1 MRCVCWLTARPSCA
15 GSEGFAG
22 NYTPMYLYANP
33 GAWGSLLGVDFVRN
47 HAISNLDYATMHVYV
62 DQWLC
67 TADGAT
73 EDGQLAFMKCACAPL
88 HSAAAWCTT

>member
-1 MRCVCWLTARPSCA
+1 MLCISVCASRGGYIHGVLMMLLLLLLPA

-47 HAISNLDYATMHVYV
+47 HNISNIDYATMHVYV

-67 TADGAT
+67 VAEGAT
-73 EDGQLAFMKCACAPL
+73 EEGQLGFML
-88 HSAAAWCTT
+88 

>member
-1 MRCVCWLTARPSCA
+1 MLYRHAAVPVAERAHVRA

-47 HAISNLDYATMHVYV
+47 HNLSLLDFSTMHVYV
-62 DQWLC
+62 DQWYC
-67 TADGAT
+67 VAEGAD
-73 EDGQLAFMKCACAPL
+73 EEGQLEFML
-88 HSAAAWCTT
+88 